1 MIEQAMA
8 FQTGREEAD
17 NAAWRSA
24 VKKAVMKHDPEGRTA
39 GPIPTFDKSFSMAMR
54 EALLQNQEASSASA
68 LAPSAAAASGDEYG
82 FADVIDMINPLQH
95 IPVIGSVY
103 RSLTGDTMKGMSSI
117 IGGGIFAGPV
127 GAIAGTINVITKDR
141 TGKDIGE
148 NIASAMGFGTPYET
162 QAKPD
167 ISYSKEFF
175 AEEERMA
182 SANNKTVDGKK
193 NFAAAAKYARTW
205 NT

>member
-8 FQTGREEAD
+8 FQTGREDAD

-39 GPIPTFDKSFSMAMR
+39 GPIPTFDKNFSAAMR
-54 EALLQNQEASSASA
+54 EAMLQGQEASSASA
-68 LAPSAAAASGDEYG
+68 LAPAQAAAQGDEYG
-82 FADVIDMINPLQH
+82 FGDLIDIINPLQH

-103 RSLTGDTMKGMSSI
+103 RSLTGDTMKGMSGI
-117 IGGGIFAGPV
+117 IGGAIFGGPV
-127 GAIAGTINVITKDR
+127 GAIAGTVNVIAKDR

-162 QAKPD
+162 RAKPD
-167 ISYSKEFF
+167 IVYGKSVFQ
-175 AEEERMA
+175 EEDRMA
-182 SANNKTVDGKK
+182 HANHQASGARK
-193 NFAAAAKYARTW
+193 NFAATAQYSKTW
-205 NT
+205 NS